1 MHQYFAVAVGFG
13 IFLMATLYFVD
24 DTRWEAVIEKYHV
37 CMQRHPKLR
46 TPDSTWADGSGQAV
60 RDCYKFGPNIISVE
74 NQDEAKRLIVM
85 NNPRENCTFVTL
97 GIGKDAMAEA
107 KVKAMMPNCKFYGA
121 DPVLEENKVVYEN
134 VKIFGLLIILEKV
147 GEYHQLAISGNNIAD
162 SSILTKSGYQTRK
175 KMPAMPMYQF
185 FAEIVKSK
193 TIDYLFVDIEYAEYD
208 LFDYLQAGKALE
220 NGYTICQIN
229 LEAHIAQN
237 IEQKVKYMEFIR
249 KLVNEGHYALAYDDN
264 TIGHH
269 RIFFYNHR
277 APACRRKFM
286 PFS

>member
-13 IFLMATLYFVD
+13 IFLMATLYFAPNASIISTKSISISD
-24 DTRWEAVIEKYHV
+24 DTRWEAVIEKYRV

-74 NQDEAKRLIVM
+74 NQDEAKRLILM
-85 NNPRENCTFVTL
+85 NNLRENCTFVTL

-134 VKIFGLLIILEKV
+134 PG
-147 GEYHQLAISGNNIAD
+147 
-162 SSILTKSGYQTRK
+162 TKRAK

-185 FAEIVKSK
+185 FGEIVKSK

-208 LFDYLQAGKALE
+208 LFDYLQAEKALE